1 MRTTKG
7 RSLADRRETYA
18 SEPTSAARAL
28 SLSLSLS
35 LCLQLEWVDFTPVE
49 ARDEAALLGLD
60 IEDLHLGRYTD
71 VLP

>member
-28 SLSLSLS
+28 SLSL
-35 LCLQLEWVDFTPVE
+35 CLQLEWVDFTPVE
-49 ARDEAALLGLD
+49 ARDGAALLGLD

>member
-1 MRTTKG
+1 MRLNQLVL
-7 RSLADRRETYA
+7 RV
-18 SEPTSAARAL
+18 
-28 SLSLSLS
+28 LSLSLS